1 MIGLEEAEGSR
12 LVLPVKAT
20 LSGQLQGHGA
30 QPAVLQPAET
40 GPG

>member
-1 MIGLEEAEGSR
+1 MLGLQEAEGSQ
-12 LVLPVKAT
+12 LVLPVKVT

-30 QPAVLQPAET
+30 QPAVLWPVET